1 MNGEEAAARELD
13 RRNRAVSGNIVV
25 TPAAQP
31 AKRRLPGVAG
41 IWALIGA
48 DCVFFA
54 VLFTSFMQE
63 RLHAPEVFETSR
75 RSLDINLGGIDTL
88 ILLTS
93 SWTVA
98 LAIQALKR
106 DDLERVPR
114 FLLAGMLTGVL
125 FMASKA
131 FEYAQKITHGI
142 TPATNPFF
150 MWYFSLT
157 GLHLIHVIL
166 GTGLLTYVWSRSRR
180 GRYSNANPAVP
191 ESVASFWH
199 LVDLLWILL
208 FPLLY
213 LMRTA

>member
-1 MNGEEAAARELD
+1 MQFERYSQAACRSASGTIAR
-13 RRNRAVSGNIVV
+13 
-25 TPAAQP
+25 PAN
-31 AKRRLPGVAG
+31 RRLPGVAG

-54 VLFTSFMQE
+54 VLFASFMQE
-63 RLHAPEVFETSR
+63 RLHAPGVFEASR
-75 RSLDINLGGIDTL
+75 RTLDMNLGGVDTL

-93 SWTVA
+93 SWSVA
-98 LAIQALKR
+98 LAIEALKR
-106 DDLERVPR
+106 ERPERVPR
-114 FLLAGMLTGVL
+114 YLLAGMLTGAL
-125 FMASKA
+125 FMVSKA
-131 FEYAQKITHGI
+131 FEYAQKITSGI

-150 MWYFSLT
+150 MWYFALT

-166 GTGLLTYVWSRSRR
+166 GTGLLAYVWSRSRG
-180 GRYSNANPAVP
+180 GRYSNTNRALP

-213 LMRTA
+213 LMRAA